1 MIRYNAPDIRR
12 IAHALKVLSFAR
24 AIAHGEGVSGE
35 TLAQLEA
42 AACLHDIGIH
52 EAMRKHGSTAGPWQ
66 ELEGEPLARDILTE
80 QGYSSDTTD
89 RVVFIVG
96 HHHQYRMID
105 GVDFQI
111 LVEADC
117 LVNFEE
123 ESMAREEM
131 KAVIGKVFITE
142 TGKSLARELFFK

>member
-1 MIRYNAPDIRR
+1 
-12 IAHALKVLSFAR
+12 
-24 AIAHGEGVSGE
+24 
-35 TLAQLEA
+35 
-42 AACLHDIGIH
+42 
-52 EAMRKHGSTAGPWQ
+52 
-66 ELEGEPLARDILTE
+66 
-80 QGYSSDTTD
+80 
-89 RVVFIVG
+89 
-96 HHHQYRMID
+96 MID

-142 TGKSLARELFFK
+142 TGKSLARELFLYDTYTYR